1 MTLNPQFLADKKGK
15 KVAVQLSVKEYE
27 YLIEELEM
35 KEDIELYKKV
45 AARKQLNTLPVFIH
59 NKIIEDITSLS

>member
-35 KEDIELYKKV
+35 KEDIELSELLTLS
-45 AARKQLNTLPVFIH
+45 RKNQDIF
-59 NKIIEDITSLS
+59 NKFAK